1 MFLLLFI
8 ISGTAFAQSDD
19 ITTMGSVSPL
29 FYLENA
35 FREEVVTASG
45 EKLAV
50 EVSSIVVEA
59 EQVLIRFF
67 ISDLSEAWRSKIT
80 DEYRLYGSYLP
91 VAELVTDDG
100 SFLTPSSASR
110 YSLLEFN
117 GRLILGGL
125 MCFKADKAPQAFY
138 LNFNQIPF
146 DTQPLSEGFTK
157 AGILSPAP
165 DAFNSSGKRLSDT
178 HNGLEFTLTA
188 TAQTAEASMLQ
199 PAVRMEREDELLSK
213 FGWITISD
221 TADGKRFAVTRGNL
235 YGFNLADDT
244 EYSPAHAYVF
254 SPITGDTPLTISM
267 DHAYVVRSFDPARK
281 AVIRL
286 DNSEESELLKD
297 EAFHL
302 RVTNVEMQPAD
313 DRIRLTIDSGTAQV
327 ADISFKFSGLL
338 GARQPAVTCGIDPDS
353 RVFACDMIFEDI
365 SFPVNTLT
373 VEIDA
378 IEYCKE
384 GLWNLTWNPVPMAE
398 EQTKSAG
405 TQQME
410 FPYTSRYPLEKEQ
423 PPEVQSV
430 LETLGRCST
439 ELLQTPGWIRES
451 YELDYQFTDDSPR
464 ELIGTDQFANYLT
477 HYITDTWYH
486 AGKDGKIHEILTVI
500 RHPESGEIISAQLQ
514 KQESSLDLVHA
525 LFTRTDQ
532 AVDLSFSCFAD
543 FRDVAQS
550 SALFL
555 SGEGCEED
563 GTALCLNFVQSLSGQ
578 ANDANSQYT
587 TFRLDPE
594 DSFIRKET
602 IRYARMALILTKT
615 TLNLEKA
622 DTLPDDLLVLMD
634 TIK

>member
-1 MFLLLFI
+1 
-8 ISGTAFAQSDD
+8 
-19 ITTMGSVSPL
+19 
-29 FYLENA
+29 
-35 FREEVVTASG
+35 
-45 EKLAV
+45 
-50 EVSSIVVEA
+50 
-59 EQVLIRFF
+59 
-67 ISDLSEAWRSKIT
+67 
-80 DEYRLYGSYLP
+80 
-91 VAELVTDDG
+91 
-100 SFLTPSSASR
+100 
-110 YSLLEFN
+110 
-117 GRLILGGL
+117 
-125 MCFKADKAPQAFY
+125 MCFKTDKAPQTFY

-146 DTQPLSEGFTK
+146 DTRPLSEGFTK
-157 AGILSPAP
+157 AVILSTVPA
-165 DAFNSSGKRLSDT
+165 AFNSSGERLSDT

-199 PAVRMEREDELLSK
+199 PAVRMEREDELFSK

-254 SPITGDTPLTISM
+254 SPITGEAPLTISM

-281 AVIRL
+281 AVIRF
-286 DNSEESELLKD
+286 DSNEESELLND
-297 EAFHL
+297 EAFQL
-302 RVTNVEMQPAD
+302 KVTNVVMHPAE
-313 DRIRLTIDSGTAQV
+313 DRIRLAIDSGGAQV
-327 ADISFKFSGLL
+327 SDISFKFSGLL
-338 GARQPAVTCGIDPDS
+338 GARQPAVTCGNDPDS
-353 RVFACDMIFEDI
+353 GVFACDMIFEDI

-384 GLWNLTWNPVPMAE
+384 GPWDLTWIPVPMAE
-398 EQTKSAG
+398 EQSKSAV

-430 LETLGRCST
+430 LENLGQCST

-451 YELDYQFTDDSPR
+451 YELDYQFTEDSPR
-464 ELIGTDQFANYLT
+464 ELIGTDQYINYLT

-486 AGKDGKIHEILTVI
+486 AGEDSKIHEILTVI

-550 SALFL
+550 SAIFL
-555 SGEGCEED
+555 SGEGCEGD

-587 TFRLDPE
+587 TFRLDP
-594 DSFIRKET
+594 DASFIRQET

-615 TLNLEKA
+615 TLTLEKA
-622 DTLPDDLLVLMD
+622 DFLSDDLLRLMD
-634 TIK
+634 TVK